1 MPPRR
6 AVAAAAGG
14 IAALVGMS
22 VFFVQ
27 LATNGG
33 TLPPGFPVAAVVVG
47 VASLSVIVAAVVRS
61 RRQG

>member
-1 MPPRR
+1 
-6 AVAAAAGG
+6 
-14 IAALVGMS
+14 MS